1 MENLLLFVVMVY
13 QWTILRHNVVY
24 YYAASVLLSSVI
36 YSIVGFIETLQT
48 YTYGST
54 AESLRLG

>member
-24 YYAASVLLSSVI
+24 YYAANVLLSSVI